1 MDASPEPMRPQGI
14 DITVLPALLARLGSA
29 DAHDVRRQLGAD
41 LVKLRAVLDQALR
54 PHPHVLAI
62 ARQAHV
68 LIALAGTAG
77 AGTLTALARGLLDAA
92 HAGDVRSCAAMGPG
106 IMPEIQRLVDFV
118 QSCPVPFPQ
127 SGPMPVP
134 QSGP

>member
-14 DITVLPALLARLGSA
+14 DTTVLPALLARLGS
-29 DAHDVRRQLGAD
+29 DVAHDVRWQLGTD
-41 LVKLRAVLDQALR
+41 LVNLAAVLDRALR
-54 PHPHVLAI
+54 PHPDVLAI

-77 AGTLTALARGLLDAA
+77 AGTLTARARALLDAA

-118 QSCPVPFPQ
+118 QSCAV
-127 SGPMPVP
+127 PVP
-134 QSGP
+134 QSVPQSVP